1 MLSKFKKAVAA
12 AASAVFILTSAV
24 ALPASAL
31 ETLAADSEG
40 NSIAVEFPSSDKD
53 KKVVG
58 NSGIDI
64 TGTAAAGSSLTVS
77 AEGKNVGTAT
87 VGADGK
93 FTASVPSYALSSG
106 LNEIVLSD
114 GAGASAS
121 VEVNKQNYYD
131 LADLDYNVTGAAQ
144 VFKSTGVSKYCPTL
158 SVGGQTVKTNNG
170 FSVVPADGK
179 NAAPADATFDLSA
192 LGSVAYFHSVIGVDD
207 FANIAGAVLSSA
219 EYSVLADGK
228 ELVKSRA
235 VTPWPE
241 PSRWRSAFR

>member
-93 FTASVPSYALSSG
+93 FTASVPPMPFRR
-106 LNEIVLSD
+106 VL
-114 GAGASAS
+114 
-121 VEVNKQNYYD
+121 
-131 LADLDYNVTGAAQ
+131 T
-144 VFKSTGVSKYCPTL
+144 KSFCPTA
-158 SVGGQTVKTNNG
+158 Q
-170 FSVVPADGK
+170 
-179 NAAPADATFDLSA
+179 A
-192 LGSVAYFHSVIGVDD
+192 LP
-207 FANIAGAVLSSA
+207 L
-219 EYSVLADGK
+219 
-228 ELVKSRA
+228 
-235 VTPWPE
+235 
-241 PSRWRSAFR
+241 RWR

>member
-144 VFKSTGVSKYCPTL
+144 VFKSTGVSRYCPTL
-158 SVGGQTVKTNNG
+158 SVGRPDRQDK
-170 FSVVPADGK
+170 
-179 NAAPADATFDLSA
+179 
-192 LGSVAYFHSVIGVDD
+192 
-207 FANIAGAVLSSA
+207 
-219 EYSVLADGK
+219 
-228 ELVKSRA
+228 
-235 VTPWPE
+235 
-241 PSRWRSAFR
+241 

>member
-93 FTASVPSYALSSG
+93 FTTSVPSYALSSC

-131 LADLDYNVTGAAQ
+131 LADLDYNVTGAAHNCLPLYKQSKSCQ
-144 VFKSTGVSKYCPTL
+144 VLT
-158 SVGGQTVKTNNG
+158 KTFCINIQNMQVLKNRRASCQSG
-170 FSVVPADGK
+170 RFSHTMG
-179 NAAPADATFDLSA
+179 
-192 LGSVAYFHSVIGVDD
+192 
-207 FANIAGAVLSSA
+207 
-219 EYSVLADGK
+219 
-228 ELVKSRA
+228 
-235 VTPWPE
+235 
-241 PSRWRSAFR
+241 

>member
-93 FTASVPSYALSSG
+93 FTASVPSYTLSSG

-121 VEVNKQNYYD
+121 VEAGNHTRI
-131 LADLDYNVTGAAQ
+131 TGAEILTERVQQLFIGSRGFAARRICTAQ
-144 VFKSTGVSKYCPTL
+144 HPNQPRILQY
-158 SVGGQTVKTNNG
+158 
-170 FSVVPADGK
+170 PASEHHLLRVRK
-179 NAAPADATFDLSA
+179 LTAEILKI
-192 LGSVAYFHSVIGVDD
+192 IG
-207 FANIAGAVLSSA
+207 
-219 EYSVLADGK
+219 
-228 ELVKSRA
+228 
-235 VTPWPE
+235 
-241 PSRWRSAFR
+241 